1 MKSKRIY
8 DEKMNVLKNIDNI
21 AYNDI
26 KDKIYSK
33 NKKNIAF
40 FIFMETIILF
50 ALSVIYYTFFVK
62 TTNAISFG
70 YFMFSIFIGMMTY
83 FVYYLFDDINLEYRR
98 AISSDYLSA
107 SILEKLNNAVE
118 IEKEKSIL
126 DNTFTNVVKS
136 KKTKRL

>member
-8 DEKMNVLKNIDNI
+8 NEKMNILKGIDDI
-21 AYNDI
+21 LYNEI
-26 KDKIYSK
+26 KNRVHYK
-33 NKKNIAF
+33 NKKNYIF
-40 FIFMETIILF
+40 FIFMETVILF

-70 YFMFSIFIGMMTY
+70 YFMFSIFIGIMTY
-83 FVYYLFDDINLEYRR
+83 FVYYLFADINFEYRC
-98 AISSDYLSA
+98 AISSDHLSV

>member
-8 DEKMNVLKNIDNI
+8 DERMNVLKNIDNI

-33 NKKNIAF
+33 NKKNIVF

-50 ALSVIYYTFFVK
+50 ALSIIYYTFFVK

-70 YFMFSIFIGMMTY
+70 YFMFSIFIGIMIY
-83 FVYYLFDDINLEYRR
+83 FVYYLFADINLEYRR
-98 AISSDYLSA
+98 AISSDYLSV

-126 DNTFTNVVKS
+126 DNTFINVVKS
-136 KKTKRL
+136 EKIKRL

>member
-8 DEKMNVLKNIDNI
+8 DEKMNVLKDIDNI

-40 FIFMETIILF
+40 FIFMETITLF
-50 ALSVIYYTFFVK
+50 ALSVIYYSLFVK
-62 TTNAISFG
+62 TTSAIHFG
-70 YFMFSIFIGMMTY
+70 YFMISVFICIMIY
-83 FVYYLFDDINLEYRR
+83 FVYYLFSDINFEYRS
-98 AISSDYLSA
+98 AISSDHLSV